1 MYSYTV
7 AYNYNHILCRFLM
20 TISRRSNMHTN
31 QMYDQLY
38 TYWQWIEVK
47 FKIIYYCYLMTKSK
61 KKKRR
66 SAENNKVEHYIKS
79 SSYYTNTCVT
89 VC

>member
-61 KKKRR
+61 KKKDAVQRTIR
-66 SAENNKVEHYIKS
+66 SNITPKAQ
-79 SSYYTNTCVT
+79 VT
-89 VC
+89 IQIRA